1 MLKNYLTIAW
11 RNLSKHKLYSAI
23 NIVGLAIGMAACIII
38 ALFVYYERSF
48 DNMHTKNIYRLNEVQ
63 KFPGMVSSQKV
74 ALSMYPM
81 GETLK
86 NDFPEIQNFT
96 HIRWMTKF
104 QITAGEKRMYLPQV
118 FAVDT
123 SFLSIFDFPLVKGN
137 RQTAL
142 LKPNSVILTESTAQ
156 KLFGSTDP
164 MGKTL
169 THYDADTVSF
179 TVTG

>member
-1 MLKNYLTIAW
+1 MLKNYLTTAW

-23 NIVGLAIGMAACIII
+23 NIVGLAIGMAACIVI

-48 DNMHTKNIYRLNEVQ
+48 DNMHSKNIYRLNEVQ

-81 GETLK
+81 GQTLK
-86 NDFPEIQNFT
+86 KDFPEIQKYT
-96 HIRWMTKF
+96 QIRWMKKF
-104 QITAGEKRMYLPQV
+104 QITSGEKRMYLPM
-118 FAVDT
+118 
-123 SFLSIFDFPLVKGN
+123 FLQWIPAFLNIFDFPLVKGN
-137 RQTAL
+137 RQTVL

-156 KLFGSTDP
+156 KLFGNTDP

-169 THYDADTVSF
+169 I
-179 TVTG
+179 GL